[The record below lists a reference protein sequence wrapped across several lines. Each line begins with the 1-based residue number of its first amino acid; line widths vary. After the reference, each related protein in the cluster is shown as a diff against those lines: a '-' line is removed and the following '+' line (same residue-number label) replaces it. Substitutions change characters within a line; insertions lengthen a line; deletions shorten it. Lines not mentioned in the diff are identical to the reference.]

1 MKTSN
6 GKHIDSLITKLSTAV
21 GLLTKIRYY
30 VPKYLLRTIYFSIF
44 NSHLIYT
51 CQVWVQNEAKI
62 QQISELQDKALRIIN
77 FKSKNHTISELYK
90 SNEIL
95 KLTDYIK
102 LNYIC

>member
-6 GKHIDSLITKLSTAV
+6 GKHIDSLMTKLSTAV
-21 GLLTKIRYY
+21 GLLSKIRYY

-51 CQVWVQNEAKI
+51 CQVWGQNEAKI
-62 QQISELQDKALRIIN
+62 QQISELQDKALRIN
-77 FKSKNHTISELYK
+77 FKPKNYPVSELYK

-95 KLTDYIK
+95 KHRLYKTS
-102 LNYIC
+102 